1 MADLP
6 GPILITGA
14 RGMLGRDLVDVL
26 ADREPGLHLIAV
38 DYAELDITREEDV
51 RKAVADSRAAAIV
64 NCAACTD
71 VDGCERQ
78 RDLAFSVNALGPELL
93 ARAAAEQRVLLVH
106 ISTDFVF
113 DGAKGSPYTEEDV
126 PHPLNVYGESKLAG
140 EEAVRRFAGEHLIVR
155 TAWLYGR
162 HRGNFTETILTLA
175 ESGKEL
181 RVVTDQR
188 GSPTWTAALAEA
200 IVALMRAGARGTYH
214 AAGRGEC
221 SRYEWAAE
229 ILRLAGARVPSREG
243 WAPDAGREVSLLPAT
258 TADFPRPAR
267 RPPYSALGTEKLSR
281 DTGFRFPS
289 WQQSLAE
296 YLRSRQ
302 AG

>member
-1 MADLP
+1 MADVP

-14 RGMLGRDLVDVL
+14 RGMLGRDLGSL
-26 ADREPGLHLIAV
+26 LTHQEPGLSLIALGHS
-38 DYAELDITREEDV
+38 ELDITREEDV
-51 RKAVADSRAAAIV
+51 RKAVACSHPAAII
-64 NCAACTD
+64 NCAAATD

-78 RDLAFSVNALGPELL
+78 PDLAFSVNALGPELL
-93 ARAAAEQRVLLVH
+93 ARAAAARRALLVH
-106 ISTDFVF
+106 VSTDFVF
-113 DGAKGSPYTEEDV
+113 DGSKGSPYAEEDP

-162 HRGNFTETILTLA
+162 VPAGRAQGNFVHTILGLA

-188 GSPTWTAALAEA
+188 GSPTWTVPLAGA

-229 ILRLAGARVPSREG
+229 ILRLAGRK
-243 WAPDAGREVSLLPAT
+243 VSLVPAT
-258 TADFPRPAR
+258 TAEFPRPAR
-267 RPPYSALGTEKLSR
+267 RPPYSALASEKLSR
-281 DTGFRFPS
+281 DTGFCFPP
-289 WQQSLAE
+289 WQESLAE

-302 AG
+302 TG